1 MFVHIRPVAAVL
13 GLSLL
18 SGTTARADSVAQARQ
33 QIQAQ
38 YRRMDTAV
46 AKADAAGVLSVTTPD
61 FAATDEQGKK
71 MDRSKTRAQLIDM
84 FNKMSA
90 LKSATQVQKLTLSGS
105 TANVQA
111 ISRFS
116 YQTFDEEK
124 QKFVPQTLLCNY
136 ADTWVKRA
144 GGWRQSRSRFV
155 SSRRA

>member
-1 MFVHIRPVAAVL
+1 
-13 GLSLL
+13 
-18 SGTTARADSVAQARQ
+18 
-33 QIQAQ
+33 
-38 YRRMDTAV
+38 MDTAV

-71 MDRSKTRAQLIDM
+71 MDRSQTRAQLIDM

-116 YQTFDEEK
+116 YQAFDEEK